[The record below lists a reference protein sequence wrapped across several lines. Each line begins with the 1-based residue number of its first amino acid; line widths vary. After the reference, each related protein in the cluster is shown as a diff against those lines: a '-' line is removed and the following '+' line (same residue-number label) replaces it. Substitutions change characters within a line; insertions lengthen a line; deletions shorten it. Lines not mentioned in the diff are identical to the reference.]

1 MRHPHPK
8 ATTPMNLVVCAASA
22 LSVAMLFYSWRSYHQ
37 QLLHQ
42 RNKLR
47 ERVTYM
53 LWVMANS
60 GPEAK

>member
-1 MRHPHPK
+1 
-8 ATTPMNLVVCAASA
+8 MNVVVCAASA
-22 LSVAMLFYSWRSYHQ
+22 LSVAVLFYSWRSYHQ
-37 QLLHQ
+37 QLLQQH
-42 RNKLR
+42 NKLR